1 MAPPYAAR
9 GPARW
14 LNMTAL
20 MPDRTRPSAGE
31 LGRDLRHRRPLV
43 LLATVAGAAAAA
55 STLVVCLALGVAGW
69 FLTDA
74 GGHGTPRDGLWV
86 GALAWLMAHG
96 SGVHAGGALVSVM
109 PLGITLAC
117 AWVTWRVGHRLGDSI
132 SGHGPDAQRISDGE
146 RDWTVPAAAL
156 LYAAGYVVVAVV
168 TGALASTA
176 ETAPDTSRVVLW
188 SFLLCGVLGA
198 PAIAVG
204 SGRAAIWTATLPA
217 SVLAVAAACRRV
229 IRLWL
234 LVSLLAFLVALV
246 TDFDTALNVTSQL
259 GTDTGATVQLV
270 VVSLLVVPNAALFSG
285 SYLLGPGFTV
295 GAHTIVSP
303 SVVTIGALPMFPLL
317 AALPDTGP
325 TPAWTSALIGGAPVV
340 AALGAMRAQR
350 HHPTYRWE
358 EGALHGCGGGMLA
371 GAIFGILA
379 LLAGGSV
386 GPGRMSDV
394 GPLAGSVLV
403 HAVTAFGIGGLLGGL
418 IATWW
423 QRRSLEPLPEPPVS
437 PSSDPDDMAG
447 GALDL
452 PNGSLDADQDATQAF
467 LAPVRDED
475 EES

>member
-1 MAPPYAAR
+1 MF
-9 GPARW
+9 G
-14 LNMTAL
+14 MTAL
-20 MPDRTRPSAGE
+20 MPAHTRPSAGE

-43 LLATVAGAAAAA
+43 LLATLAGAAAAA

-74 GGHGTPRDGLWV
+74 GAHGAPRDGLWV

-117 AWVTWRVGHRLGDSI
+117 AWVTWRIGHRLGDSI
-132 SGHGPDAQRISDGE
+132 SGHGPDAQRIADGE

-156 LYAAGYVVVAVV
+156 LYTAGYVMVAVV

-198 PAIAVG
+198 PAIAIG

-217 SVLAVAAACRRV
+217 SVLAVASACRQV
-229 IRLWL
+229 VRLWL
-234 LVSLLAFLVALV
+234 LVSVLAFLAALV

-259 GTDTGATVQLV
+259 QTDTGATVQLV
-270 VVSLLVVPNAALFSG
+270 VVSLLVVPNAVAFSG

-295 GAHTIVSP
+295 GTHTIVSP

-325 TPAWTSALIGGAPVV
+325 TPAWTAALIGVPPVV

-394 GPLAGSVLV
+394 GPLVGSVLV

-418 IATWW
+418 LATWW
-423 QRRSLEPLPEPPVS
+423 QRRRLEPLPEPLPAA
-437 PSSDPDDMAG
+437 SSDANVLSIEADDSTFT
-447 GALDL
+447 
-452 PNGSLDADQDATQAF
+452 SLDESEADPEATQVA
-467 LAPVRDED
+467 LGAVGDEDED